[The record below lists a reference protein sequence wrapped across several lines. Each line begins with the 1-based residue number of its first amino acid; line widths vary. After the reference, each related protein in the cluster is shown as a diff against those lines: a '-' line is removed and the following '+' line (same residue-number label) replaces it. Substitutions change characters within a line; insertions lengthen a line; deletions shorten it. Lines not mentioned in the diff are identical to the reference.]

1 MINLDFF
8 VMWSL
13 RCRDK
18 IINDKEKDMINKT
31 CCNFCLSPFNHELY
45 NQPQRQRFVHEPSK
59 PFMIVFISQMFI
71 IIFYLTAW
79 VWEFCFQEQKSCVEK
94 SITTVKIHYYK
105 TRTWYALVV
114 VWLWIFMS
122 YTRSYRIKFESDHYI
137 RGYCIPQLIN

>member
-1 MINLDFF
+1 MSHQYDTCHKMIFLLHILFFYIFRHNLRLFLINLDFF

-13 RCRDK
+13 CCRDK

-71 IIFYLTAW
+71 IIFYFNSLSMGILFSRTKELCW
-79 VWEFCFQEQKSCVEK
+79 KK
-94 SITTVKIHYYK
+94 YY
-105 TRTWYALVV
+105 
-114 VWLWIFMS
+114 
-122 YTRSYRIKFESDHYI
+122 YRKNT
-137 RGYCIPQLIN
+137 LL